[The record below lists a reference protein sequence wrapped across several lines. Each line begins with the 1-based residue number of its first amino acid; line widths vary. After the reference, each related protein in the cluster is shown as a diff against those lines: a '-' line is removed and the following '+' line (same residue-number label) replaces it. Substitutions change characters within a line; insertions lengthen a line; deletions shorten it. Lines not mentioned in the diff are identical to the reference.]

1 MSLLYKNDSGV
12 VVTTPVAVNP
22 NTGALSVPI
31 ATPANKVV
39 YSKTFALSYT
49 NFASLGGASGFVD
62 FNLPFPLANT
72 YLVSASAKI
81 GNGNAFSGAGI
92 ATATLKVGSPGSSGL
107 EALISSFSVS
117 APNHV
122 ENNGTDSLGAD
133 ISYAIV
139 RVTLTVDSALSLLT
153 NGDVAIVVTYTL
165 P

>member
-1 MSLLYKNDSGV
+1 
-12 VVTTPVAVNP
+12 
-22 NTGALSVPI
+22 
-31 ATPANKVV
+31 
-39 YSKTFALSYT
+39 
-49 NFASLGGASGFVD
+49 
-62 FNLPFPLANT
+62 
-72 YLVSASAKI
+72 
-81 GNGNAFSGAGI
+81 
-92 ATATLKVGSPGSSGL
+92 
-107 EALISSFSVS
+107 VS